1 MPQKSQIVIAGIGGA
16 GVSVLNDIADSGID
30 GALLVAVDTDA
41 DKVATSRADK
51 KIPLIENGEGSGC
64 DTSVAKEAAVAHAG
78 ELGAISENARLLI
91 LVAGL
96 GGGTGSVVAPMISKL
111 AAENPDCA
119 VVSFAIMPLSVEGTQ
134 REVLAVRAQNYLS
147 KRCRAAFA
155 LRNDIIL
162 ARLKVPVS
170 EAFSIANLNVVSA
183 VTSLVKILTSKGAVN
198 IEFPSFLKIF
208 TGEQDSISFI
218 AYGTGEGE
226 NSVDTAIERLMLSPL
241 MPDFSRA
248 TSLIV
253 GLRCGTNFEM
263 NKMQMLLESVS
274 EKFGHPERV
283 AFGAITEDRPDET
296 IEVCTM
302 GLCRCAQKKQPIGA
316 EPNEPEFSH
325 EPGENEN
332 PDVSFP
338 EAKDD
343 TITSSSSTSVAVPPK
358 VSPAAFPAPVL
369 AEPEEKPA
377 RKSFFSFGKRKRHEK
392 EQGETQRIQTEFE
405 FMELSQQRGFF
416 QDTPPNIRNG
426 VDLDVPTYMRK
437 GVKISLL

>member
-1 MPQKSQIVIAGIGGA
+1 MPQKSQIVIAGVGGA

-162 ARLKVPVS
+162 KS
-170 EAFSIANLNVVSA
+170 
-183 VTSLVKILTSKGAVN
+183 N
-198 IEFPSFLKIF
+198 I
-208 TGEQDSISFI
+208 
-218 AYGTGEGE
+218 
-226 NSVDTAIERLMLSPL
+226 
-241 MPDFSRA
+241 
-248 TSLIV
+248 
-253 GLRCGTNFEM
+253 
-263 NKMQMLLESVS
+263 
-274 EKFGHPERV
+274 
-283 AFGAITEDRPDET
+283 
-296 IEVCTM
+296 
-302 GLCRCAQKKQPIGA
+302 
-316 EPNEPEFSH
+316 
-325 EPGENEN
+325 
-332 PDVSFP
+332 
-338 EAKDD
+338 
-343 TITSSSSTSVAVPPK
+343 
-358 VSPAAFPAPVL
+358 
-369 AEPEEKPA
+369 
-377 RKSFFSFGKRKRHEK
+377 
-392 EQGETQRIQTEFE
+392 
-405 FMELSQQRGFF
+405 
-416 QDTPPNIRNG
+416 
-426 VDLDVPTYMRK
+426 
-437 GVKISLL
+437 